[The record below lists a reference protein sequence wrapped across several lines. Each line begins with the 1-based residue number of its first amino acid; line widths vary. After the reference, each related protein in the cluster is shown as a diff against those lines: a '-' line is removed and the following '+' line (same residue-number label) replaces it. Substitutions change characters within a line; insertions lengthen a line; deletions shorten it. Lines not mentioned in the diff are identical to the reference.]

1 MPSNS
6 EYLAVL
12 STVVSSLREALR
24 DERLP
29 DLNGEEIEFWFHAVR
44 REDIQAV
51 LRLVEAA

>member
-6 EYLAVL
+6 EYRAVL
-12 STVVSSLREALR
+12 RTVVSSLREALR

-29 DLNGEEIEFWFHAVR
+29 DLNAEEIEFWLHAVR
-44 REDIQAV
+44 LEDIQAV